1 MRLFSKKYL
10 FGALGIVILGVVLFF
25 AFRDKAIVYDLV
37 SIERGTIV
45 QEVSVTGRAV
55 PLEDIELAF
64 ETAGRVSRVLK
75 SVGDRV
81 RPGDFIAALDAAELS
96 AQEAEAQASVSAE
109 KARLEE
115 LRRGPRPE
123 ELRIKETAISQA
135 SQDLLNLYAGTPQIL
150 NDAHNDADDAVRKQI
165 DDLFQNDEKADPQL
179 SFSASDSQAEG
190 RAEAGRVTASKELN
204 AWRLEI
210 NLAYAT
216 SNAAML
222 DDYLSRAR
230 GHLVAVIG
238 FLNNTG
244 DALVSAQQVPV
255 ATLSS
260 YKTDLATARTNV
272 TSALQTVSSREQAI
286 ALQKLAVRRAEDELA
301 LTKAGTT
308 VEQIKNQEAKVAQAE
323 ANLLSIGAKLAKTWL
338 RSPIEGTVTKQDA
351 KVGAI
356 VSANTLLAT
365 VLSENLLEV
374 ELFLPEADVAKIA
387 IGNSAKITLDAYGEG
402 VVFTGK
408 VFSLDPAETL
418 IEGVSTYKTT
428 VMFLDADERIKP
440 GMTANVDILAAKK
453 ENVVFAPQRSIIVRD
468 GKKYVEV
475 YRNGKKE
482 EREVETGLRGSEGN
496 IEIVSGLEAGEEII
510 RLP

>member
-190 RAEAGRVTASKELN
+190 RAEAGRGTAAKEVK

-210 NLAYAT
+210 NLA
-216 SNAAML
+216 
-222 DDYLSRAR
+222 
-230 GHLVAVIG
+230 
-238 FLNNTG
+238 
-244 DALVSAQQVPV
+244 
-255 ATLSS
+255 
-260 YKTDLATARTNV
+260 
-272 TSALQTVSSREQAI
+272 
-286 ALQKLAVRRAEDELA
+286 
-301 LTKAGTT
+301 
-308 VEQIKNQEAKVAQAE
+308 
-323 ANLLSIGAKLAKTWL
+323 
-338 RSPIEGTVTKQDA
+338 
-351 KVGAI
+351 
-356 VSANTLLAT
+356 
-365 VLSENLLEV
+365 
-374 ELFLPEADVAKIA
+374 
-387 IGNSAKITLDAYGEG
+387 
-402 VVFTGK
+402 
-408 VFSLDPAETL
+408 
-418 IEGVSTYKTT
+418 
-428 VMFLDADERIKP
+428 
-440 GMTANVDILAAKK
+440 
-453 ENVVFAPQRSIIVRD
+453 
-468 GKKYVEV
+468 
-475 YRNGKKE
+475 
-482 EREVETGLRGSEGN
+482 
-496 IEIVSGLEAGEEII
+496 
-510 RLP
+510 

>member
-1 MRLFSKKYL
+1 M
-10 FGALGIVILGVVLFF
+10 
-25 AFRDKAIVYDLV
+25 
-37 SIERGTIV
+37 
-45 QEVSVTGRAV
+45 
-55 PLEDIELAF
+55 
-64 ETAGRVSRVLK
+64 
-75 SVGDRV
+75 
-81 RPGDFIAALDAAELS
+81 
-96 AQEAEAQASVSAE
+96 
-109 KARLEE
+109 
-115 LRRGPRPE
+115 
-123 ELRIKETAISQA
+123 
-135 SQDLLNLYAGTPQIL
+135 
-150 NDAHNDADDAVRKQI
+150 RKQI